1 MRGVYLK
8 MGDYILGIDQVL
20 KQEQKLAL
28 TQTMRQSISIL
39 QMPINDLIDYIDKEF
54 EENPVLEGELKESE
68 FQKNNT
74 IENYKEMIN
83 YLNSNNYNSGINN
96 YYNEDEVDQ
105 FSFISEKK
113 SLKDFLF
120 NQLIEIKIKKD
131 LKKIIRYMIEAVD
144 NNGYLS
150 ESIEIISRE
159 INVDINLC
167 EQALDIL
174 QGFEPLGIASRN
186 LKECLLIQAKRK
198 NILDEYLEKIIL
210 DYIEY
215 IAENKYNYISKKIGI
230 SEKRVQD
237 YADIIKTL
245 EPKPS
250 RGYYC
255 GEDVNFIIPDAYV
268 VKIGNDYNVI
278 LNNGVVPTLRVSDI
292 YVNFI
297 NKEKSSLEKKY
308 VEEKIGNAI
317 NLIKNINQRNTTL
330 VSVINA
336 IINRQIDYFEKG
348 LDFLKPMTLKDI
360 SEDLGFHESTISR
373 AVKDKYIATQ
383 NGTIK
388 LKSLFTQKVSNSYYE
403 EEEKSVINI
412 KNKIKDLINK
422 EDKKKPISD
431 QIICNILNE
440 ENFSISRRTVAKY
453 REELGIKSSSK
464 RKRI

>member
-1 MRGVYLK
+1 M
-8 MGDYILGIDQVL
+8 LGAEQVL

-28 TQTMRQSISIL
+28 TQTMKQSISIL

-54 EENPVLEGELKESE
+54 EENPVLEGDIKESE

-120 NQLIEIKIKKD
+120 NQLMEIKIRKD
-131 LKKIIRYMIEAVD
+131 LKRIIIYMIEAID
-144 NNGYLS
+144 SNGYLS
-150 ESIEIISRE
+150 EDIESISKE
-159 INVDINLC
+159 INIEINLC
-167 EQALDIL
+167 KEALYIL
-174 QGFEPLGIASRN
+174 QDFEPLGIASRN

-198 NILDEYLEKIIL
+198 SILDEYLEKIIL
-210 DYIEY
+210 NYIEY
-215 IAENKYNYISKKIGI
+215 IAENKYSYISKKIGVT
-230 SEKRVQD
+230 EKRVQD

-255 GEDVNFIIPDAYV
+255 GDEVNFIIPDAYV
-268 VKIGNDYNVI
+268 VKIGKDYNVI
-278 LNNGVVPTLRVSDI
+278 LNNGVVPTLKISDI

-297 NKEKSSLEKKY
+297 NKENSSLEKKY
-308 VEEKIGNAI
+308 VEEKIGSAI

-388 LKSLFTQKVSNSYYE
+388 LKSLFTQKVNNSYYE

-412 KNKIKDLINK
+412 KNKIRDLINK
-422 EDKKKPISD
+422 ENKKKPISD

>member
-1 MRGVYLK
+1 
-8 MGDYILGIDQVL
+8 MGDYMLGFEQVL

-28 TQTMRQSISIL
+28 TQTMKQSINIL
-39 QMPINDLIDYIDKEF
+39 QMPINDLIDFIDKEF
-54 EENPVLEGELKESE
+54 EENPVLEGEFKEGE
-68 FQKNNT
+68 FSNNDT
-74 IENYKEMIN
+74 SENYKEMIN

-120 NQLIEIKIKKD
+120 NQLIEINIKKD
-131 LKKIIRYMIEAVD
+131 LKNIIKYMIEAID

-150 ESIEIISRE
+150 EDIESISRE
-159 INVDINLC
+159 INVDIDLC
-167 EQALDIL
+167 QEALAIL
-174 QGFEPLGIASRN
+174 QGFEPVGIGARD

-198 NILDEYLEKIIL
+198 NILDKNLENIIL

-215 IAENKYNYISKKIGI
+215 IAENKYNYISKKLSIT
-230 SEKRVQD
+230 EKRVQD

-268 VKIGNDYNVI
+268 VKIGKEYNVI
-278 LNNGVVPTLRVSDI
+278 LNNGIVPTLRVSDTYI
-292 YVNFI
+292 SFI
-297 NKEKSSLEKKY
+297 NKEDSSSEKKY

-336 IINRQIDYFEKG
+336 IINRQIDYFDKG

-383 NGTIK
+383 SGTIK
-388 LKSLFTQKVSNSYYE
+388 LKNLFTQKINNNYAY
-403 EEEKSVINI
+403 EEKSVINI
-412 KNKIKDLINK
+412 KNKIKDLISK

-440 ENFSISRRTVAKY
+440 ENFNISRRTVAKY